1 MPHQQRHFKMH
12 PKGKL
17 MNTDDQHQPTE
28 LSAFSAH
35 CRPVLIGSFPLKDHA
50 EAMDIVL
57 AHTPHIPAWP
67 QLPVYPQEA
76 MIPQF
81 ISGLPGWKLDPAN
94 PVVDTLQ
101 DGFETELLTFY
112 EEYLAATEG
121 QQPLAETRFQ
131 LHRDEANGYYT
142 QLDKVSGLSPSPL
155 ALKGQVTG
163 PITFTTGT
171 RDQDDRAIF
180 YNEQLRD
187 AAVKLLA
194 LKAVWQIRRYTRLG
208 HRAIIFIDEPAL
220 AGFGSSEFISISREE
235 VRQCLREIADAIHTA
250 GGIAGIHV
258 CANTDWGLILD
269 CGIDIVNFD
278 AYAYFD
284 RFLLYADA
292 VKAFFKSGGILAWG
306 IVPTL
311 NPEDIKKESPQSLQH
326 KWFDHAEQLV
336 DLGIPLD
343 TIMAQSLISPSCG
356 LGSLPLDLALQV
368 LHMTSALAQTLRE
381 R

>member
-1 MPHQQRHFKMH
+1 MNSDNQHH
-12 PKGKL
+12 PKKL
-17 MNTDDQHQPTE
+17 ANFAARCH
-28 LSAFSAH
+28 
-35 CRPVLIGSFPLKDHA
+35 PVLIGSFPLKDHA
-50 EAMDIVL
+50 EAMDIFL
-57 AHTPHIPAWP
+57 DHTPLIPAWP
-67 QLPVYPQEA
+67 QLPAYPREA

-81 ISGLPGWKLDPAN
+81 ISGLPGWRDGHTN

-101 DGFETELLTFY
+101 DSFETELLGFY
-112 EEYLAATEG
+112 EEYLAATEE
-121 QQPLAETRFQ
+121 QRPLAETRFK
-131 LHRDEANGYYT
+131 LHRDEASGFYT
-142 QLDKVSGLSPSPL
+142 QLEKVSGLDQRPL

-194 LKAVWQIRRYTRLG
+194 LKAVWQIRRYAELG
-208 HRAIIFIDEPAL
+208 YNAIIFIDEPAL

-235 VRQCLREIADAIHTA
+235 VSQCLREVVDAIHAA
-250 GGIAGIHV
+250 GGMAGIHV

-269 CGIDIVNFD
+269 CGLDIVNFD

-292 VKAFFKSGGILAWG
+292 VKSFFQNGGILAWG

-311 NPEDIKKESPQSLQH
+311 DPEEIKKENPRSLQD
-326 KWFDHAEQLV
+326 KWFNHTAHLA
-336 DLGIPLD
+336 DLGIPFD
-343 TIMAQSLISPSCG
+343 TIFERSLISPSCG
-356 LGSLPLDLALQV
+356 LGSLPLDLALKV
-368 LHMTSALAQTLRE
+368 LRMTSGLAQALRSGIE
-381 R
+381 TTAGEN